1 MNGPELTSPT
11 SRLWFQ
17 RLGLPSVSPS
27 PMPNST
33 GKDRF
38 APFEP
43 VWSLYICQYHRDNRI
58 VIVSLPALHCSTNRA
73 HHDGDVQ
80 LERMLP
86 FVLFL
91 KSKVMSVFF
100 HEHLDAVD
108 IVG

>member
-1 MNGPELTSPT
+1 
-11 SRLWFQ
+11 
-17 RLGLPSVSPS
+17 
-27 PMPNST
+27 MPNST

-43 VWSLYICQYHRDNRI
+43 VWSLCICQNCRNNCV

-80 LERMLP
+80 LERMLL

-91 KSKVMSVFF
+91 KSKVLSVFF
-100 HEHLDAVD
+100 HEHLDDVD